1 MTCIVGLIE
10 NGIVYIGGDSAATD
24 DSSIQTIKGSKV
36 FKIGDF
42 LFGVSGNPRMSD
54 VLRYRFNIPEL
65 DPEIDQDILEYMHQW
80 FIPELRECLAEDG
93 FLIKQDEVV
102 SSDAWVLIGYHGR
115 LFILESSFHIS
126 ESSLDYNAVGCGMDA
141 ALGCMYGLMDQNPEI
156 SASGKISV
164 ALRASAQF
172 NCHVR
177 RSFTILSTEPDK
189 IK

>member
-1 MTCIVGLIE
+1 MTCIVGLVE

-36 FKIGDF
+36 FKIGEF

-54 VLRYRFNIPEL
+54 VLRYIFNIPIPTYDE
-65 DPEIDQDILEYMHQW
+65 QDALEYMHQC
-80 FIPELRECLAEDG
+80 FIPDLKECLSDHG
-93 FLIKQDEVV
+93 VLIRQDEIV
-102 SSDAWVLIGYHGR
+102 SSDAWVLIGYQGR

-126 ESSLDYNAVGCGMDA
+126 ESALDYNAVGCGMDV

-156 SASGKISV
+156 SASGKINI

-177 RSFTILSTEPDK
+177 KPFTILSTEPDK